1 MKTMKPINGQWKTEP
16 LGRPKNL
23 AEERKKENKNRCSV
37 WEVNGQ
43 TCFVDSNQSIL
54 CHNSVSGTWG
64 K

>member
-1 MKTMKPINGQWKTEP
+1 MLTMKPINWQWKTEP
-16 LGRPKNL
+16 LGRPKNV
-23 AEERKKENKNRCSV
+23 AEERKKEYKNRYSV
-37 WEVNGQ
+37 WEVNRQ